1 MKASLPPFCLTR
13 RLCRIFARTSTA
25 VFVFAVSTT
34 ATANVR
40 AENAA
45 RPMSAVDLVEMPRL
59 SSPRLSPDG
68 RYLVYR
74 RSLTDWGENKVVRR
88 YRLLDLETGEWLPVP
103 QPEDADES
111 FGAAV
116 WRPDGAGFATL
127 LKREG
132 DEHNQIYLYTL
143 EDGSFQRLS
152 DHGASISSI
161 SWSPD
166 GQLLYFVAPRLRS
179 DEESRLLDGDWVIE
193 PYDTSRHRQIWT
205 LDTRTSAT
213 APLVAG
219 DFSVRSVSL
228 SRDGRQLVYRRVP
241 SHEADATH
249 EGEIWTLDLASGEQR
264 RWTDNHYR
272 ESAPRLSPDNR
283 ALAFIAT
290 VNQAL
295 EPYYENKV
303 FVQDRERGVPRRL
316 LADTAMEALD
326 HAWDQSG
333 EGLYILGNTGVRTD
347 LYHLTLANGELR
359 RLTEGDH
366 VVRDWTYDAK
376 NDVHVARIVSSL
388 NPGNVYLKRST
399 DEGFVRVT
407 DEYTDWE
414 RQFRLPRQQA
424 VRWAGPGNVEIEGLL
439 AYPVGY
445 EEGRRY
451 PLVTITHGGPRSSSQ
466 FGTWNAS
473 RYVAVLAGQG
483 YAVLLPNHRG
493 GTGYGDAFV
502 RDMYGAYFRN
512 AHHDVLAGVDAMIET
527 GIADPDRLVKM
538 GWSAGGHMVNKLITM
553 TDRFRAASSGAG
565 AADWLSMHAESD
577 VRHSRQWIFGGFPW
591 QENPPVEQYRRDSP
605 LLSAA
610 RVRTPTLFFS
620 GANDVRVP
628 PTQSIM
634 MHRAVRAAGA
644 PTRLYLAKGQPHN
657 YSKPSF
663 QLFKINTELAWYA
676 KHALGSS
683 YEPVYPEL
691 PSAEDNNVAD
701 DADGSAA
708 VDANAGDAGQ

>member
-1 MKASLPPFCLTR
+1 MKASLRKLCLPR
-13 RLCRIFARTSTA
+13 RLRRTFVRTSTA
-25 VFVFAVSTT
+25 VLVLAVSMA
-34 ATANVR
+34 ATSNTR
-40 AENAA
+40 AENPA
-45 RPMSAVDLVEMPRL
+45 RPMSPVDHVEMPRL
-59 SSPRLSPDG
+59 SSPSLSPDG
-68 RYLVYR
+68 RYLLYR
-74 RSLTDWGENKVVRR
+74 RTLTDWAENKIVRR
-88 YRLLDLETGEWLPVP
+88 YRLLDLETGELLPVP
-103 QPEDADES
+103 QPEEADES
-111 FGAAV
+111 FGGVV
-116 WRPDGAGFATL
+116 WHPDGSGFATL
-127 LKREG
+127 LERED
-132 DEHNQIYLYTL
+132 DEHDQVYFYALG
-143 EDGSFQRLS
+143 DGSFTRLTE
-152 DHGASISSI
+152 HGASISGI
-161 SWSPD
+161 RWSPD
-166 GQLLYFVAPRLRS
+166 GQTLYFVAPRLRG

-193 PYDTSRHRQIWT
+193 PYDTSRNREIWT
-205 LDTRTSAT
+205 LDTRSSAT
-213 APLVAG
+213 VPLVAG
-219 DFSVRSVSL
+219 DFSVRSVSV

-241 SHEADATH
+241 SHEVDASH
-249 EGEIWTLDLASGEQR
+249 DGEIWTLDLASGKQQ

-272 ESAPRLSPDNR
+272 ESSPSLSPDNR
-283 ALAFIAT
+283 AVAYIAT

-295 EPYYENKV
+295 EPYYEDKV
-303 FVQDRERGVPRRL
+303 FIQERKGKAPRRL
-316 LADTAMEALD
+316 LADAAMEALD
-326 HAWDQSG
+326 HAWDKSG

-359 RLTEGDH
+359 RLTDGDH
-366 VVRDWTYDAK
+366 AVADWSYDAD
-376 NDVHVARIVSSL
+376 NDVHVARIVTAE
-388 NPGNVYLKRST
+388 NPGDIYVMRST
-399 DEGFVRVT
+399 DEGFVRVS
-407 DEYTDWE
+407 DEYADWE
-414 RQFRLPRQQA
+414 RRFLLPRQEA
-424 VRWAGPGNVEIEGLL
+424 VHWTGPENVEIEGLL

-512 AHHDVLAGVDAMIET
+512 AHHDVLAGVDAMIQK
-527 GIADPDRLVKM
+527 GIADPDRLIKM

-553 TDRFRAASSGAG
+553 TDRFGAASSGAG

-577 VRHSRQWIFGGFPW
+577 VRHTRQWNFGGFPW

-605 LLSAA
+605 LSSAS

-620 GANDVRVP
+620 GADDVRVP

-663 QLFKINTELAWYA
+663 QLFKMNTELAWYA
-676 KHALGSS
+676 QYALGSS
-683 YEPVYPEL
+683 YQPVYPEL
-691 PSAEDNNVAD
+691 PPAEDDPDGSGAVAAD
-701 DADGSAA
+701 DADR
-708 VDANAGDAGQ
+708 